1 MPDFSD
7 DSDNKY
13 KKNSLLHE
21 LDETETGSD
30 SGETGAA
37 SGTGGQS
44 GQIEFKDFLAS
55 TENVRD
61 DLLSGEEKKRLLS
74 VHENV
79 HEARV
84 KKQKA
89 LKEQRQAV
97 KEGKISV
104 QDYRQGLGNS
114 GHSQYKINPI
124 LADKAQ
130 FSGIDRQENPLP
142 NENIAETNQEQ
153 RQELDLQYRLRYQ
166 PQNAPKFNPRPS
178 PF

>member
-1 MPDFSD
+1 MSD
-7 DSDNKY
+7 SSDNKY
-13 KKNSLLHE
+13 KKTALLQHE
-21 LDETETGSD
+21 LDETEGESGQTG
-30 SGETGAA
+30 T
-37 SGTGGQS
+37 SGTGGQG

-55 TENVRD
+55 TDSVRD

-74 VHENV
+74 VHETV
-79 HEARV
+79 HESRV

-89 LKEQRQAV
+89 LQEHRQAV
-97 KEGKISV
+97 KEGKISL
-104 QDYRQGLGNS
+104 QDYRQGLGNNAS
-114 GHSQYKINPI
+114 SQYKINPA

-142 NENIAETNQEQ
+142 NENIADTNQDK

-178 PF
+178 PT

>member
-1 MPDFSD
+1 MPDNSED
-7 DSDNKY
+7 KY
-13 KKNSLLHE
+13 KKTALLPHE
-21 LDETETGSD
+21 VEEVEGG
-30 SGETGAA
+30 SGEAGE
-37 SGTGGQS
+37 SGQGGKS
-44 GQIEFKDFLAS
+44 GQIEFRDFLAS

-74 VHENV
+74 VHEIV
-79 HEARV
+79 HEERV

-89 LKEQRQAV
+89 LMEQRQAV
-97 KEGKISV
+97 KDGKISV
-104 QDYRQGLGNS
+104 ENYRQGLS
-114 GHSQYKINPI
+114 GGASSQYKVNPV

-142 NENIAETNQEQ
+142 NENNADTNQEK

-178 PF
+178 PI